1 MTLRAIIVEDEPLAR
16 ARLRSLLAMQ
26 EGVAVVAEA
35 ENARAGAELIE
46 QLRPD
51 LLFVD
56 IHMPE
61 TSGLE
66 LVRTLDPSLRPAI
79 VFITAHPEYA
89 LEAFETNA
97 ADYLVKPLDSER
109 VARALERARRFI
121 AGGRAAVPARSA
133 PRRERFA
140 VRTRGEV
147 VFVKASQIDWI
158 SAEGNYARLHTGESS
173 YLLRESMQSIE
184 ESLDPSTF
192 IRVHRSAIV
201 NLDRVRKLVSSPD
214 GTPSIVLSTGD
225 SVPLGPSYRGRLE
238 EVLGQKL

>member
-1 MTLRAIIVEDEPLAR
+1 MTLRALIVEDEPLAR
-16 ARLRSLLAMQ
+16 ARLRSLLALDS
-26 EGVAVVAEA
+26 GVAVVAEA
-35 ENARAGAELIE
+35 DNARAGAELIE

-51 LLFVD
+51 LLFLD

-61 TSGLE
+61 VSGLE
-66 LVRTLDPSLRPAI
+66 LVRTLDPALRPVV

-89 LEAFETNA
+89 LDAFEMNA
-97 ADYLVKPLDSER
+97 ADYLIKPLDGER
-109 VARALERARRFI
+109 VARSLERARRFI
-121 AGGRAAVPARSA
+121 AGGRAAARARPAV
-133 PRRERFA
+133 RRERFA
-140 VRTRGEV
+140 VRTRGEI

-158 SAEGNYARLHTGESS
+158 SAEGNYARLHSAESS

-201 NLDRVRKLVSSPD
+201 NLDRVRKLITSAD

-225 SVPLGPSYRGRLE
+225 SIPLGPSYRGRLE